1 MPYSG
6 RYKVCNVK
14 KYKGDHTNVIYRSM
28 WERLCFKW
36 CDENPKVKEWSS
48 EETVIPYFYDVD
60 KRYHRYFIDLKIK
73 TIEGN
78 VILVEIK
85 PDHQTRPPESQR
97 KTKKYL
103 SESLAYVKNQCKW
116 RAADTFAKDRGWQF
130 QIWTEKTLEKMG
142 ILGKPV
148 PGKLK
153 KLKPLRPYRKKAKK

>member
-85 PDHQTRPPESQR
+85 PDHQPRPPESQK
-97 KTKKYL
+97 KTR
-103 SESLAYVKNQCKW
+103 NI
-116 RAADTFAKDRGWQF
+116 F
-130 QIWTEKTLEKMG
+130 QNL
-142 ILGKPV
+142 
-148 PGKLK
+148 
-153 KLKPLRPYRKKAKK
+153 

>member
-85 PDHQTRPPESQR
+85 PDHQTRPPESQK
-97 KTKKYL
+97 KTRKYL
-103 SESLAYVKNQCKW
+103 SESLAYVKNQCK
-116 RAADTFAKDRGWQF
+116 
-130 QIWTEKTLEKMG
+130 
-142 ILGKPV
+142 
-148 PGKLK
+148 
-153 KLKPLRPYRKKAKK
+153 